1 MKPSNTSTLA
11 VLLLN
16 LSCINAFAPPPELNS
31 WKVVNRAA
39 HPPHKNFYLEQLA
52 ASPTKEE
59 AKVEASPTEIKTSM
73 ETTTSE
79 EPEEEQDKT
88 KSLLAKV
95 KQAGTAGAISYALW
109 ELGAQQILPIL
120 LRMQLFQNSNEIF
133 SWFQQ
138 QIRAFHAN

>member
-1 MKPSNTSTLA
+1 MKPSSTSTLA

-16 LSCINAFAPPPELNS
+16 LSFINAFAPQQITYYYAKS
-31 WKVVNRAA
+31 NRAA

-59 AKVEASPTEIKTSM
+59 VKVEASPTEITTSV
-73 ETTTSE
+73 ETDTSE
-79 EPEEEQDKT
+79 EDQDKT

-138 QIRAFHAN
+138 QIHHAN